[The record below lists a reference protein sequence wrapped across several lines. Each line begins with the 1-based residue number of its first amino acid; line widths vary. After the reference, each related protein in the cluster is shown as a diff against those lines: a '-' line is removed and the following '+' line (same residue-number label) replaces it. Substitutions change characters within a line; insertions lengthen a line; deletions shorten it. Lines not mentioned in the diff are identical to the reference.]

1 MTGEPQTRFSAKKPS
16 YLSQVAGNGIKHFP
30 KQAENIDNADVTGG
44 WGVGGVAV
52 AAQSSVVFSLKLSFP
67 RINVGN
73 KTLLFFKQQLVLL
86 LIQGCVL
93 LASNTSIVA

>member
-44 WGVGGVAV
+44 WGVGGGCCCRP
-52 AAQSSVVFSLKLSFP
+52 VFSGILFKVKLSSHK
-67 RINVGN
+67 RGKQN
-73 KTLLFFKQQLVLL
+73 TALL
-86 LIQGCVL
+86 
-93 LASNTSIVA
+93 